1 MTREA
6 LYIEDHCK
14 IPVWDESTQLWHV
27 RYYTKFNWFNAS
39 FSHLK
44 EATEFYH
51 SAYEEI
57 RKEYRLLHE
66 TRRQPLEKRLAISYN
81 GEKGERE

>member
-14 IPVWDESTQLWHV
+14 IPIWDESTQLWHV

-44 EATEFYH
+44 EATE
-51 SAYEEI
+51 
-57 RKEYRLLHE
+57 YRLLHE
-66 TRRQPLEKRLAISYN
+66 TRRQSLEKRLAINYN
-81 GEKGERE
+81 AEKGERE